1 MELNL
6 EIGPGR
12 IAHASGAL
20 YLPASGTL
28 MIADAHLGYGW
39 AQRRRGQLGPV
50 TDGGIAERL
59 FQVVDEFKP
68 VELLFLGDTVHAP
81 KPMPAERE
89 LIEELLQR
97 LIAKTCVRIVQGNH
111 DRAFTRDF
119 SNLGV
124 QVDLQ
129 WRHGDLLGLHGDRL
143 HVELPEAGHYLIG
156 HLHPAIGLRDDAGAN
171 RRLPVFLAGPRAT
184 ILPAFSPF
192 ASGFDILKSAL
203 PKEVEALLGEHDVY
217 AVTGR
222 RIVRL
227 PTRAIRASRND
238 P

>member
-1 MELNL
+1 MELTI

-20 YLPASGTL
+20 YLPSTRTL

-50 TDGGIAERL
+50 TDGGIGERL
-59 FQVVDEFKP
+59 FQVMEAFNP
-68 VELLFLGDTVHAP
+68 AELIFLGDTVHAP

-89 LIEELLQR
+89 FIEAILQQLCAR
-97 LIAKTCVRIVQGNH
+97 TIVRIVQGNH

-119 SNLGV
+119 SSLAV
-124 QVDLQ
+124 QVDAQ

-143 HVELPEAGHYLIG
+143 HLEVPEAGHYLIG

-171 RRLPVFLAGPRAT
+171 RRLPAFLVSPRAT

-192 ASGFDILKSAL
+192 AAGFDISRSAL
-203 PKEVEALLGEHDVY
+203 PKAVKALLGKHDVY
-217 AVTGR
+217 VVTGR
-222 RIVRL
+222 SIVRL
-227 PTRAIRASRND
+227 PGRSISASQSD
-238 P
+238 L